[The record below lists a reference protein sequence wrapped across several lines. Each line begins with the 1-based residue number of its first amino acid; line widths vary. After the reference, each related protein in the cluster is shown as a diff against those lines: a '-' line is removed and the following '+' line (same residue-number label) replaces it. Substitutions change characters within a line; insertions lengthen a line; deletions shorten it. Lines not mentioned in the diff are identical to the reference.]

1 MRMILINVSLVS
13 ECLLQRHG
21 GRGDYLVITFVGAY
35 KAYKKGN
42 IDLSQAELVIKHN
55 QLIYK
60 GKVEL

>member
-1 MRMILINVSLVS
+1 MDNFEVSTNLGFKVT
-13 ECLLQRHG
+13 G

-42 IDLSQAELVIKHN
+42 IKLSQAELVINYN